1 MTLRKR
7 VLKNI
12 GPTGMHSL
20 QDGFTLGT
28 VGALALTYPP
38 AVALIAGVLGL
49 DGISLKKLTK
59 KADQF
64 VREED
69 IQKSPEYFII
79 GFLLGG
85 VIGYGFGTAARVSGL
100 PLSLSL

>member
-7 VLKNI
+7 ILQNI

-20 QDGFTLGT
+20 QDGFTLG
-28 VGALALTYPP
+28 VIGALALTYPP

-69 IQKSPEYFII
+69 IQKSPEYFVI
-79 GFLLGG
+79 GFLIGG
-85 VIGYGFGTAARVSGL
+85 LIGYAFGMGAKAAGL
-100 PLSLSL
+100 PMSL

>member
-38 AVALIAGVLGL
+38 AVALIAGAIGL

-59 KADQF
+59 KADDL
-64 VREED
+64 VRTED
-69 IQKSPEYFII
+69 IQKSPEYFVI

-85 VIGYGFGTAARVSGL
+85 VVGYGFGMGAQLAGL
-100 PLSLSL
+100 PMSP

>member
-28 VGALALTYPP
+28 IGALALTYPP
-38 AVALIAGVLGL
+38 AVALIAGAIGL
-49 DGISLKKLTK
+49 DGISIKKLTK
-59 KADQF
+59 KADDL
-64 VREED
+64 VRTED
-69 IQKSPEYFII
+69 IQKSPEYFVI

-85 VIGYGFGTAARVSGL
+85 LIGYAFGLGAKAAGL
-100 PLSLSL
+100 PMSL

>member
-38 AVALIAGVLGL
+38 AVALIAGAIGL

-59 KADQF
+59 KADDL
-64 VREED
+64 VRTED
-69 IQKSPEYFII
+69 IQKSPEYFVI

-85 VIGYGFGTAARVSGL
+85 VVGYGFGTAAKLAGL
-100 PLSLSL
+100 PMSP

>member
-28 VGALALTYPP
+28 IGALALTYPP
-38 AVALIAGVLGL
+38 AVALIAGAIGL

-69 IQKSPEYFII
+69 IQKSPEYFVI

-85 VIGYGFGTAARVSGL
+85 VVGYGFGMGARIAGL
-100 PLSLSL
+100 PMSP

>member
-20 QDGFTLGT
+20 QDGFTLG
-28 VGALALTYPP
+28 VIGALALTYPP

-85 VIGYGFGTAARVSGL
+85 VVGYAFGTAAKIAGL
-100 PLSLSL
+100 PVSP